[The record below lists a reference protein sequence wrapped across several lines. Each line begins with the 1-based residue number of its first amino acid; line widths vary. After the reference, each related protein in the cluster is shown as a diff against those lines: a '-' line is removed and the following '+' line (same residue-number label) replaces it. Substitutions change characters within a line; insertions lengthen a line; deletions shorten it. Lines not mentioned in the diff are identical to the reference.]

1 MITDY
6 EYERYFYT
14 GSHRKC
20 LLFVE
25 QDANVTIVAG
35 KPPQITKTGGTP
47 LIITND
53 NILQEKFE
61 LQENFNSSE
70 NWAFGSVEP
79 SAISF
84 DIRED
89 GSIPILRDRLLR
101 LYLYFDDN
109 SSTLLYIGTY
119 YIDEDE
125 LSDDSKSRTIS
136 GYDMIQSIR
145 DVDIIDMYRGLFNAH
160 EEPDPED
167 PEQKIWV
174 PGREKITVK
183 EARDKFFAYIADKE
197 NGEGIPVKQETVELP
212 NDNFQFAFDVDTEA
226 LSGGQFLEDICEI
239 NGRYGHLGRK
249 LSTASAT
256 KNYQIFQYI
265 RVERYDEPGQR
276 IGNELRLQGMMK
288 GLYQT
293 LSIGKIRVYN
303 RDSVRLAGYDE
314 GYYKTKMSTY
324 NIYDNILIDD
334 LTKSKTQEQVLK
346 AMMKNIYDSVR
357 YRKYVPF
364 TAKFPADL
372 CREVGDRITLYS
384 DIDLQIDEDNPK
396 SFKTL
401 IFQRRI
407 TGIQNMI
414 DEYSAK
420 GDKKLPAFGDYSSSS
435 GYSAKSS
442 RSGYSSGS
450 YSKEKELTDGEYRLM
465 DMTTDDFVA
474 YLHNVGIELLDEPS
488 ECLVE
493 YVRTGEGHH
502 VELSWKDPEDISTY
516 KPHPCDWAGTVV
528 IRKEDNPPKWRWDG
542 TEEIVDS
549 TTRDEYLETPFVDD
563 TIEENKVYYYGIYPY
578 YVYLDDQDHPRRHYT
593 WTKIYRITTYMPMP
607 IPVLS
612 SLSASGTSI
621 TAHYE
626 IPAWSDGSYTSCK
639 LVYKKGA
646 IPTSVTDGTAV
657 NISTSATSKEISGL
671 DELSKYYFVIYLSD
685 GNTTNT
691 SEPLDCMTSRDEGY
705 NFAYTGSIQT
715 FTAPKTG
722 IYQLET
728 WGAQGGNAEDSENE
742 LTARGGYGA
751 YAKGEVL
758 LVQGETIYIGVG
770 GQDGFNGG
778 TGYDYISW
786 LDKYTF
792 DNIGEKELVQLSDF
806 SLIPSSITTA
816 TSEASANLSS
826 LIPTEPVD
834 LGDITYSMDHK
845 ATTYTKF
852 VDSDYL
858 EIGAGKVTV
867 SGTDYHY
874 FQIINKLDNYKWQ
887 SGYENF
893 VWDNGYYPNF
903 VQTYQLGI
911 VLDKENQRGYLIR
924 YSYAYN
930 GGPSANGK
938 YMYVY
943 GMKTQNTG
951 VDVIWETFKDQI

>member
-35 KPPQITKTGGTP
+35 KPPQITKTGGSP

-89 GSIPILRDRLLR
+89 GSIPIVKDTLLR

-125 LSDDSKSRTIS
+125 LADDSKSRTIS

-145 DVDIIDMYRGLFNAH
+145 DIDIIDMYRALFNAH

-167 PEQKIWV
+167 PSQKIWV

-183 EARDKFFAYIADKE
+183 EARDKFFQYISSKE
-197 NGEGIPVKQETVELP
+197 NGEGIPILQETVDLP
-212 NDNFQFAFDVDTEA
+212 NDSFEFAFDVDTEA

-239 NGRYGHLGRK
+239 NGRYGHLGRR
-249 LSTASAT
+249 LSTAAAT

-265 RVERYDEPGQR
+265 RVERYDEAGQR
-276 IGNELRLQGMMK
+276 IGNELRMNGMMK

-293 LSIGKIRVYN
+293 FSIGKIRVYN

-346 AMMKNIYDSVR
+346 AMMKKIYDSVR

-407 TGIQNMI
+407 TGIQNMV

-435 GYSAKSS
+435 GYSTKTARSYGGSGKTSS
-442 RSGYSSGS
+442 QYGADESTVLEGMTV
-450 YSKEKELTDGEYRLM
+450 EDWIEYERNINHRVPNEPLSVSVEFNV
-465 DMTTDDFVA
+465 DFP
-474 YLHNVGIELLDEPS
+474 NVTIKWSDPSDITSNEP
-488 ECLVE
+488 V
-493 YVRTGEGHH
+493 
-502 VELSWKDPEDISTY
+502 PST
-516 KPHPCDWAGTVV
+516 WAGTVV
-528 IRKEDNPPKWRWDG
+528 VRREDKPPRNRWDG
-542 TEEIVDS
+542 TEIVES
-549 TTRDEYLETPFVDD
+549 TTRDEYKETAYTDS
-563 TIEENKVYYYGIYPY
+563 TIAVNRVYYYGIFPY
-578 YVYLDDQDHPRRHYT
+578 DTDGNYRP
-593 WTKIYRITTYMPMP
+593 TKTVRVDTSENLEPPVITS
-607 IPVLS
+607 ID
-612 SLSASGTSI
+612 SGTY
-621 TAHYE
+621 TE
-626 IPAWSDGSYTSCK
+626 WDGSELDIMWSGNYNK
-639 LVYKKGA
+639 LTVTVADSKITFKLYSGSTEIYSFDSPVGTTTADVKKIHVAFLQDATNQVAKPSFVYHTGSGVYSYNQED
-646 IPTSVTDGTAV
+646 PTDAEMQS
-657 NISTSATSKEISGL
+657 
-671 DELSKYYFVIYLSD
+671 IYL
-685 GNTTNT
+685 
-691 SEPLDCMTSRDEGY
+691 
-705 NFAYTGSIQT
+705 
-715 FTAPKTG
+715 
-722 IYQLET
+722 
-728 WGAQGGNAEDSENE
+728 
-742 LTARGGYGA
+742 
-751 YAKGEVL
+751 
-758 LVQGETIYIGVG
+758 
-770 GQDGFNGG
+770 
-778 TGYDYISW
+778 W
-786 LDKYTF
+786 L
-792 DNIGEKELVQLSDF
+792 N
-806 SLIPSSITTA
+806 PPA
-816 TSEASANLSS
+816 
-826 LIPTEPVD
+826 
-834 LGDITYSMDHK
+834 
-845 ATTYTKF
+845 
-852 VDSDYL
+852 
-858 EIGAGKVTV
+858 
-867 SGTDYHY
+867 
-874 FQIINKLDNYKWQ
+874 
-887 SGYENF
+887 
-893 VWDNGYYPNF
+893 
-903 VQTYQLGI
+903 
-911 VLDKENQRGYLIR
+911 ENQ
-924 YSYAYN
+924 N
-930 GGPSANGK
+930 
-938 YMYVY
+938 
-943 GMKTQNTG
+943 
-951 VDVIWETFKDQI
+951 EE

>member
-35 KPPQITKTGGTP
+35 RPPQITKTGGTP

-89 GSIPILRDRLLR
+89 GSIPILRDQLLR

-109 SSTLLYIGTY
+109 SSTLLYVGTY

-160 EEPDPED
+160 QEPDPED

-174 PGREKITVK
+174 PAREKITVK
-183 EARDKFFAYIADKE
+183 EARDALFAYLADKE
-197 NGEGIPVKQETVELP
+197 NGEGLPILQEEVELP
-212 NDNFQFAFDVDTEA
+212 NDTFEFAFDVDTEA

-249 LSTASAT
+249 ISQESET

-265 RVERYDEPGQR
+265 RVERYDEAGEK
-276 IGNELRLQGMMK
+276 IGNELRMQGMMK

-364 TAKFPADL
+364 NAKFPADL

-384 DIDLQIDEDNPK
+384 DIDLQIDEDNPR

-407 TGIQNMI
+407 TGIQNMV
-414 DEYSAK
+414 DEYSAQ

-435 GYSAKSS
+435 GYSGKTT
-442 RSGYSSGS
+442 RTGKSGS
-450 YSKEKELTDGEYRLM
+450 STTYGPDGTVEKSYVTKEDLVELFR
-465 DMTTDDFVA
+465 
-474 YLHNVGIELLDEPS
+474 NIQIRLLDEPTDVSVTYS
-488 ECLVE
+488 EGGTIPAHTIHYRPIAEQIYWDTNLHIQDGDTTNPITIEDVSYNVE
-493 YVRTGEGHH
+493 PYQWVYYTWSVPNPSTGDDDYYSRLCIYGEDNVWHVTKNETPIANTNDGDVIAQELHEG
-502 VELSWKDPEDISTY
+502 STY
-516 KPHPCDWAGTVV
+516 SVLTINGVNVTVNYGDIIIKSDYYANEPMSYVYPGVWIDFGPGYGSSGPYLYDVNAG
-528 IRKEDNPPKWRWDG
+528 
-542 TEEIVDS
+542 EIVS
-549 TTRDEYLETPFVDD
+549 
-563 TIEENKVYYYGIYPY
+563 EN
-578 YVYLDDQDHPRRHYT
+578 
-593 WTKIYRITTYMPMP
+593 
-607 IPVLS
+607 
-612 SLSASGTSI
+612 
-621 TAHYE
+621 
-626 IPAWSDGSYTSCK
+626 
-639 LVYKKGA
+639 
-646 IPTSVTDGTAV
+646 AV
-657 NISTSATSKEISGL
+657 NISWTDPENISTNKPVPATWDGTVVVRNTDHEPRHPWDGTQIVNSKTRDRYSETPFKDLNLPAEKKLYYGIFPYDTEGNCRYTKVVVVNIQDDDKSPVINSITVSDLTATINYRIPSGTYTGMYATIKKGSIP
-671 DELSKYYFVIYLSD
+671 LSKDDGIKKSISDQSLTSVVFDNLLGRSEYWAVIYAETANGQLS
-685 GNTTNT
+685 
-691 SEPLDCMTSRDEGY
+691 SEPVS
-705 NFAYTGSIQT
+705 F
-715 FTAPKTG
+715 KTG
-722 IYQLET
+722 NA
-728 WGAQGGNAEDSENE
+728 WG
-742 LTARGGYGA
+742 
-751 YAKGEVL
+751 GE
-758 LVQGETIYIGVG
+758 EITILWS
-770 GQDGFNGG
+770 GQQN
-778 TGYDYISW
+778 
-786 LDKYTF
+786 K
-792 DNIGEKELVQLSDF
+792 
-806 SLIPSSITTA
+806 
-816 TSEASANLSS
+816 
-826 LIPTEPVD
+826 
-834 LGDITYSMDHK
+834 M
-845 ATTYTKF
+845 
-852 VDSDYL
+852 
-858 EIGAGKVTV
+858 TV
-867 SGTDYHY
+867 
-874 FQIINKLDNYKWQ
+874 KLDNSHLVFTLY
-887 SGYENF
+887 SGELVTYSFNAYAGTT
-893 VWDNGYYPNF
+893 VADVDNIYVHFLLDSEQQLAKPSMIYYNGS
-903 VQTYQLGI
+903 T
-911 VLDKENQRGYLIR
+911 
-924 YSYAYN
+924 YSYNQEEPTDEQMAAIYTWL
-930 GGPSANGK
+930 SAGLN
-938 YMYVY
+938 
-943 GMKTQNTG
+943 
-951 VDVIWETFKDQI
+951 

>member
-25 QDANVTIVAG
+25 QDANVTKVAG
-35 KPPQITKTGGTP
+35 RPPQITKTGGTP
-47 LIITND
+47 LTITND
-53 NILQEKFE
+53 NILQEQFE

-89 GSIPILRDRLLR
+89 GSIPILRDQLLR
-101 LYLYFDDN
+101 LYLYFDDD

-125 LSDDSKSRTIS
+125 ISDDSKSRTIS

-145 DVDIIDMYRGLFNAH
+145 DIDIIDMYRGLFNAH

-197 NGEGIPVKQETVELP
+197 NGEGMPIKQETVELP
-212 NDNFQFAFDVDTEA
+212 NDNFEFAFDVDTEA

-265 RVERYDEPGQR
+265 RVERYDEAGER
-276 IGNELRLQGMMK
+276 IGNELRMEGMMK

-364 TAKFPADL
+364 NAKFPADL

-384 DIDLQIDEDNPK
+384 DIELQIDEDNPK

-407 TGIQNMI
+407 TGIQNMV
-414 DEYSAK
+414 DTYSAK
-420 GDKKLPAFGDYSSSS
+420 GDKKLPAFGDYSHSS

-442 RSGYSSGS
+442 RSGQSYSSKEQEGSDGELVSEYLNNEIFVEIVRNMNVRFPNEPTNVSVEYIKSDGGIAHHVDIKWTDPADISTEEPRASEWAGTIVIRKENSSPRNIYDGTIVKNSTTRDQYSSNALTDSDISPNKIYYYGIFPYDTEGYVRFTKIVRVDTETIIPKPEITKLSLGGVRDWSGEEVVIAYSGQNNSLAVLVSNGHIVFKLYSSGS
-450 YSKEKELTDGEYRLM
+450 LIYSFTSP
-465 DMTTDDFVA
+465 
-474 YLHNVGIELLDEPS
+474 VGDS
-488 ECLVE
+488 
-493 YVRTGEGHH
+493 
-502 VELSWKDPEDISTY
+502 PEDAKYIIPGFLIDAENEVA
-516 KPHPCDWAGTVV
+516 KP
-528 IRKEDNPPKWRWDG
+528 
-542 TEEIVDS
+542 S
-549 TTRDEYLETPFVDD
+549 
-563 TIEENKVYYYGIYPY
+563 
-578 YVYLDDQDHPRRHYT
+578 
-593 WTKIYRITTYMPMP
+593 
-607 IPVLS
+607 
-612 SLSASGTSI
+612 
-621 TAHYE
+621 
-626 IPAWSDGSYTSCK
+626 
-639 LVYKKGA
+639 
-646 IPTSVTDGTAV
+646 
-657 NISTSATSKEISGL
+657 
-671 DELSKYYFVIYLSD
+671 
-685 GNTTNT
+685 
-691 SEPLDCMTSRDEGY
+691 
-705 NFAYTGSIQT
+705 FAY
-715 FTAPKTG
+715 K
-722 IYQLET
+722 
-728 WGAQGGNAEDSENE
+728 NDSVYMYNQEE
-742 LTARGGYGA
+742 PTD
-751 YAKGEVL
+751 E
-758 LVQGETIYIGVG
+758 QM
-770 GQDGFNGG
+770 
-778 TGYDYISW
+778 
-786 LDKYTF
+786 
-792 DNIGEKELVQLSDF
+792 
-806 SLIPSSITTA
+806 SLIYEWLYP
-816 TSEASANLSS
+816 
-826 LIPTEPVD
+826 
-834 LGDITYSMDHK
+834 G
-845 ATTYTKF
+845 
-852 VDSDYL
+852 
-858 EIGAGKVTV
+858 
-867 SGTDYHY
+867 
-874 FQIINKLDNYKWQ
+874 IN
-887 SGYENF
+887 
-893 VWDNGYYPNF
+893 
-903 VQTYQLGI
+903 
-911 VLDKENQRGYLIR
+911 
-924 YSYAYN
+924 
-930 GGPSANGK
+930 
-938 YMYVY
+938 
-943 GMKTQNTG
+943 
-951 VDVIWETFKDQI
+951 

>member
-25 QDANVTIVAG
+25 QDADVSIVAG
-35 KPPQITKTGGTP
+35 RPPQITKTGGTP
-47 LIITND
+47 LVITND

-89 GSIPILRDRLLR
+89 GSIPILRDQLLR

-145 DVDIIDMYRGLFNAH
+145 DIDIIDMYRSLFNAH

-167 PEQKIWV
+167 PSQKIWV
-174 PGREKITVK
+174 PGREKIKVK

-197 NGEGIPVKQETVELP
+197 NGEGIPIKQESVELP
-212 NDNFQFAFDVDTEA
+212 NDNFEFAFDVDTEA

-265 RVERYDEPGQR
+265 RVERYDEAGER

-407 TGIQNMI
+407 TGIQNMV

-435 GYSAKSS
+435 GYSTKTS
-442 RSGYSSGS
+442 RSYGGSGKGSSQLGS
-450 YSKEKELTDGEYRLM
+450 DDSTITEGMTIEDWIEYERNINHR
-465 DMTTDDFVA
+465 FP
-474 YLHNVGIELLDEPS
+474 DEPLS
-488 ECLVE
+488 VSVE
-493 YVRTGEGHH
+493 FNEDFPNVTIKW
-502 VELSWKDPEDISTY
+502 SDPSDILTNEPAQSI
-516 KPHPCDWAGTVV
+516 WAGTVV
-528 IRKEDNPPKWRWDG
+528 IRKEDKPPRNRWDG
-542 TEEIVDS
+542 VEIVES
-549 TTRDEYLETPFVDD
+549 TTRDEYKDDAYTDETIAVNR
-563 TIEENKVYYYGIYPY
+563 IYYYGIFPY
-578 YVYLDDQDHPRRHYT
+578 DENGNYRP
-593 WTKIYRITTYMPMP
+593 TKTIKVDTSENLEPPTIVK
-607 IPVLS
+607 IK
-612 SLSASGTSI
+612 SGTY
-621 TAHYE
+621 TE
-626 IPAWSDGSYTSCK
+626 WDGSELDIMWSGDNNK
-639 LVYKKGA
+639 L
-646 IPTSVTDGTAV
+646 SVKVENDTITFTMYLFG
-657 NISTSATSKEISGL
+657 S
-671 DELSKYYFVIYLSD
+671 VIYTFNSPVGSTPADVKKIHVAFLED
-685 GNTTNT
+685 ETNHVAKP
-691 SEPLDCMTSRDEGY
+691 SFVY
-705 NFAYTGSIQT
+705 HTGSGVYSYNQEDPT
-715 FTAPKTG
+715 DAEMAN
-722 IYQLET
+722 IYL
-728 WGAQGGNAEDSENE
+728 WIHPP
-742 LTARGGYGA
+742 
-751 YAKGEVL
+751 
-758 LVQGETIYIGVG
+758 IYPPEYEQYIDAINGS
-770 GQDGFNGG
+770 GFFFK
-778 TGYDYISW
+778 D
-786 LDKYTF
+786 
-792 DNIGEKELVQLSDF
+792 
-806 SLIPSSITTA
+806 
-816 TSEASANLSS
+816 
-826 LIPTEPVD
+826 
-834 LGDITYSMDHK
+834 
-845 ATTYTKF
+845 
-852 VDSDYL
+852 
-858 EIGAGKVTV
+858 
-867 SGTDYHY
+867 
-874 FQIINKLDNYKWQ
+874 WQ
-887 SGYENF
+887 SGDYTNQFFIEPIVTVPFSKYSYVVFGDSNN
-893 VWDNGYYPNF
+893 V
-903 VQTYQLGI
+903 VQTPADYSSSSTNYYYMIWCSGYI
-911 VLDKENQRGYLIR
+911 CRDAVVNIIKRENNKYYYTVDFTISDSNTGYWRVPNSDINFNVQNNTNNVNGSAQTNLQGTFHFN
-924 YSYAYN
+924 SLESSSVAAYEYDN
-930 GGPSANGK
+930 LATLLRDLV
-938 YMYVY
+938 MYVR
-943 GMKTQNTG
+943 N
-951 VDVIWETFKDQI
+951 VDIYVDGELWSVASRT

>member
-35 KPPQITKTGGTP
+35 KPPQITKTGGSP

-89 GSIPILRDRLLR
+89 GSIPILRDQLLR

-167 PEQKIWV
+167 PSQKIWV

-183 EARDKFFAYIADKE
+183 EARDKFFQYISSKE
-197 NGEGIPVKQETVELP
+197 NGEGIPVIQETVNLP
-212 NDNFQFAFDVDTEA
+212 NDSFEFAFDVDTEA

-265 RVERYDEPGQR
+265 RVERYDEAGER
-276 IGNELRLQGMMK
+276 IGNELRIQGMMK

-442 RSGYSSGS
+442 RSGYSSTSSDDYGP
-450 YSKEKELTDGEYRLM
+450 DGTVKNRYIS
-465 DMTTDDFVA
+465 TDDFVE
-474 YLHNVGIELLDEPS
+474 LIRNIGFRLLDEPS
-488 ECLVE
+488 DVE
-493 YVRTGEGHH
+493 VTYNSSIKKVS
-502 VELSWKDPEDISTY
+502 LSWADPEDISTEE
-516 KPHPCDWAGTVV
+516 PVSATWAGTVV
-528 IRKEDNPPKWRWDG
+528 VRSETAAPLHRWSITGNPYIADNNV
-542 TEEIVDS
+542 TLIVNS
-549 TTRDEYLETPFVDD
+549 TTRDEYSETAYEDD
-563 TIEENKVYYYGIYPY
+563 TIEVNKKYFYGIFPY
-578 YVYLDDQDHPRRHYT
+578 DTNGDYRF
-593 WTKIYRITTYMPMP
+593 TKVIMVDTTKDAEVPVITGIHMGGS
-607 IPVLS
+607 VS
-612 SLSASGTSI
+612 
-621 TAHYE
+621 
-626 IPAWSDGSYTSCK
+626 WDGSEVAILWSGDDNK
-639 LVYKKGA
+639 L
-646 IPTSVTDGTAV
+646 T
-657 NISTSATSKEISGL
+657 
-671 DELSKYYFVIYLSD
+671 
-685 GNTTNT
+685 
-691 SEPLDCMTSRDEGY
+691 
-705 NFAYTGSIQT
+705 
-715 FTAPKTG
+715 
-722 IYQLET
+722 
-728 WGAQGGNAEDSENE
+728 
-742 LTARGGYGA
+742 
-751 YAKGEVL
+751 
-758 LVQGETIYIGVG
+758 
-770 GQDGFNGG
+770 
-778 TGYDYISW
+778 
-786 LDKYTF
+786 
-792 DNIGEKELVQLSDF
+792 VQLSSGHIVFKMYIGNTEIYSFTSPVGTSASDTDTAKIHVAF
-806 SLIPSSITTA
+806 LEDSTNHVAKPSFVYHTGTGVYSY
-816 TSEASANLSS
+816 NLEE
-826 LIPTEPVD
+826 PTDAEMA
-834 LGDITYSMDHK
+834 DIYSWIHPPAYPPEYEQYID
-845 ATTYTKF
+845 A
-852 VDSDYL
+852 
-858 EIGAGKVTV
+858 ING
-867 SGTDYHY
+867 SGFFFKD
-874 FQIINKLDNYKWQ
+874 WQ
-887 SGYENF
+887 SGDYTNQYFIEPIVTVPF
-893 VWDNGYYPNF
+893 SKYSYVVFGDNNTV
-903 VQTYQLGI
+903 VQTPADYSSSDQSYYYM
-911 VLDKENQRGYLIR
+911 VWCSGYICRDAVVNVIKRQNNKYYYTVDFTISDSNTGYWRVPNSDINFNKQNNTNNVNGSAQTNLQGTFHFD
-924 YSYAYN
+924 SLESSSVAAYEYD
-930 GGPSANGK
+930 SLAALLRDLV
-938 YMYVY
+938 MYVR
-943 GMKTQNTG
+943 N
-951 VDVIWETFKDQI
+951 VDIYVEGELWSAASRT